1 MARSRPLSGIVA
13 LLLALGLLAGFP
25 LAAAAADEVAF
36 TINDDRITE
45 SSGLARDLAAG
56 GYWTVNDSGDRGV
69 AYGISPT
76 GKVLGTL
83 NYRAQPED
91 VEAVAVFEDRLYIA
105 DIGDNNEEREFV
117 TVYYFDDPRAS
128 GLTVSYRAWDF
139 TYPDGPHDA
148 EALLV
153 NEKGRLYIVTKGAE
167 GGVYIAPS
175 EPSREGVNELRRVGQ
190 APAMVTDGTFLPGGE
205 QIALLTP
212 GSVEVVDADT
222 YREVASADLPNLSQ
236 PESLTVSL
244 DDETLL
250 VGSEGKK
257 SKVYAMAVPGAATP
271 TPTPTPTP
279 SASRTAA
286 PDPGDVPEDDPT
298 AANTGRSRAG
308 TLLALGLAAVVAI
321 VAGGVVVLVR
331 KS

>member
-1 MARSRPLSGIVA
+1 MMTGSPSRRGWP
-13 LLLALGLLAGFP
+13 
-25 LAAAAADEVAF
+25 
-36 TINDDRITE
+36 
-45 SSGLARDLAAG
+45 DLAAG
-56 GYWTVNDSGDRGV
+56 AYWTVNDSGDRGV
-69 AYGISPT
+69 AYGLSPT

-139 TYPDGPHDA
+139 AYPDGPHDA
-148 EALLV
+148 ETLLV

-175 EPSREGVNELRRVGQ
+175 EPSREGVNELRKVGE

-212 GSVEVVDADT
+212 GSVEVVDADK
-222 YREVASADLPNLSQ
+222 YGRWPA
-236 PESLTVSL
+236 
-244 DDETLL
+244 
-250 VGSEGKK
+250 
-257 SKVYAMAVPGAATP
+257 P
-271 TPTPTPTP
+271 TSP
-279 SASRTAA
+279 SCRSPSR
-286 PDPGDVPEDDPT
+286 
-298 AANTGRSRAG
+298 
-308 TLLALGLAAVVAI
+308 
-321 VAGGVVVLVR
+321 
-331 KS
+331 

>member
-13 LLLALGLLAGFP
+13 LLLAFGLLAGFP

-36 TINDDRITE
+36 TIKDDRITE

-56 GYWTVNDSGDRGV
+56 AYWTVNDSGDRGV
-69 AYGISPT
+69 AYGLSPT

-139 TYPDGPHDA
+139 AYPDGPHDA
-148 EALLV
+148 ETLLV

-175 EPSREGVNELRRVGQ
+175 EPSREGVNELRRVGK

-212 GSVEVVDADT
+212 GSVEVVDADK
-222 YREVASADLPNLSQ
+222 YRDVASADLPKLSQ
-236 PESLTVSL
+236 PESLTLSL

-257 SKVYAMAVPGAATP
+257 SRVYAMAIPGAS
-271 TPTPTPTP
+271 TPTPTP
-279 SASRTAA
+279 SASPTAA
-286 PDPGDVPEDDPT
+286 RDPGEVPEDDP
-298 AANTGRSRAG
+298 AATNTGRSRAG

-321 VAGGVVVLVR
+321 VAGGVVALVR
-331 KS
+331 KT